1 MTKMNSK
8 SNLYKNRMLPIFFL
22 RTMCS
27 PKINLNWGFKTKTV
41 TMLFACHI
49 RLLKSLLN
57 NGLLNLKDLMSTLSL
72 YFFNTGVRTNRSTAL
87 QREIST
93 PLQRLQRSGL
103 YLELSKEGK
112 IDNYF
117 SQLIYS
123 RKKLAKKIHLPT
135 RSFKLQSNA
144 YRGTHYAKNVS
155 CRPAIYRPI
164 NPVYLHLKDMNV
176 ILLPIAYL
184 KELMSTRSLYFF
196 NTGVGTSRPTS
207 SYLLSTCPYTQY
219 SKIVTPSPFRLLQR
233 SGLYLKP
240 FIEGKIYNYFSQLIY
255 SEKKLIQI
263 FFSTNKGLKLK
274 SNAYRCTYYAINVK
288 YMLVLFRSINT
299 VYLHLENVNL
309 IFLLI
314 AYSSE
319 KKSTQKT
326 IFPTKCYKL
335 KSNAYWFTQYVK
347 ILKCKPFFFKMINRL
362 FFVFG
367 ISYES
372 KQQNLAFLQ
381 HCLFLAIKLLR
392 MKLKTKCIQPIILY
406 WSYVIITVTVPES
419 LYIII
424 LLSCIFYVVVNL
436 KYITGSSNLFIT
448 GGRINLL
455 VSSLRWPKS
464 SYLLRSLV
472 LTANLPLQ
480 RSGLLFK
487 RIIEGKDFKICTCK
501 IYGGGKPTNKT
512 VFQKELSTLT
522 SIAQRRE
529 HYLRR
534 FVFSLCWLAF
544 PTPCG
549 LNERIMSITKSTKIF
564 LNYVNIQLKNVFLQR
579 CVNLSTKLLA
589 NGMRNLYTMFANL
602 HYTLPCLPNLLNLK
616 TNFTVACHRIS
627 IKMLNG
633 KALKQNFKKEIETCL
648 LVFFLWPFSSHYY
661 ASKIYAF
668 LDTVK
673 LLKFDNNNVNFCENT
688 NFYLIIGANMSGGFD
703 VEGLNRTMEL
713 LHREQDQLIS
723 SNVEHRLSNNIG
735 PDNPS
740 RNNIIEPA
748 PLIDLSDN
756 PTIRPE
762 ENTAPA
768 QEAMA
773 IDTSVQFFSNTAPA
787 ILAELRR
794 QKLEESTFLT
804 EQIVHYAPLRA
815 EYDRYINQFLLDHK
829 LTRTSIVL
837 HRPNGE
843 PAERHIK
850 PGERLGDGWFAEKL
864 SIGCGKKKVDITI
877 TMPPNKPLLIVVGAS
892 HASRMANLAIMSDP
906 LDLKTQ
912 NGQYLWQRTVFVR
925 TVASAVDLLPIIKE
939 VLAKVCRL
947 LIEVHGNFVNLGTNI
962 VLIPM
967 SWDAINTKINMDK
980 FAQNLLDMA
989 NTVFS
994 FITKTAWQQRWTLSF
1009 SFTELP
1015 LLHKYQA
1022 HLYRLNHVIRF
1033 VNELLSR
1040 NHPPIRPWLSLTEVK
1055 PKNVETLKSVE
1066 VGILQNRYL
1075 PHENR
1080 DGTHLSA
1087 TGYTIWL
1094 QTIINGSIMTI
1105 VDQSEHPIEDDFE
1118 QVDTI
1123 HINCIHAAY
1132 FQTTATLKRAIENDL
1147 LNVSL
1152 IAKLRQLERPRIDCS
1167 RLAIEYPEIREIEE
1181 VVPDEVRPA
1190 MNLLRRHRHVANG
1203 GGPSVSYQHRPR
1215 HDDHRGT
1222 RSRRSNRG
1230 MYNRV
1235 YYPY

>member
-1 MTKMNSK
+1 
-8 SNLYKNRMLPIFFL
+8 MLPIFFL

-196 NTGVGTSRPTS
+196 NTGVDTSRPTS
-207 SYLLSTCPYTQY
+207 SYPLSTCPYTQY

-240 FIEGKIYNYFSQLIY
+240 FIE
-255 SEKKLIQI
+255 
-263 FFSTNKGLKLK
+263 
-274 SNAYRCTYYAINVK
+274 
-288 YMLVLFRSINT
+288 
-299 VYLHLENVNL
+299 
-309 IFLLI
+309 
-314 AYSSE
+314 
-319 KKSTQKT
+319 
-326 IFPTKCYKL
+326 
-335 KSNAYWFTQYVK
+335 
-347 ILKCKPFFFKMINRL
+347 
-362 FFVFG
+362 
-367 ISYES
+367 
-372 KQQNLAFLQ
+372 
-381 HCLFLAIKLLR
+381 
-392 MKLKTKCIQPIILY
+392 
-406 WSYVIITVTVPES
+406 
-419 LYIII
+419 
-424 LLSCIFYVVVNL
+424 
-436 KYITGSSNLFIT
+436 

-688 NFYLIIGANMSGGFD
+688 NFYVIIGANMSGGFD

-829 LTRTSIVL
+829 LTRTSIAL

-1094 QTIINGSIMTI
+1094 QTIINGSIMAI